1 MTDAELLGAIS
12 AAEEMSLGT
21 SRGQVATD
29 RADAMDRYLGKP
41 YGDEITG
48 RSQVV
53 SRDVADVVE
62 GVTANV
68 IKPFVGGDEIVQFE
82 PRDEQDEEAA
92 KQETD
97 YINFI
102 TLERNNGFINLV
114 SAVKDAL
121 LLRNGYIKAQ
131 WTVRSDVISETYQGL
146 SDEEATLLAQDED
159 VEVIQHS
166 EYPDPAQALYAQ
178 VMGAQ
183 QPAMLHD
190 IKVRRNKPTEFAEQ
204 LPIPPD
210 EIIVS
215 DRVRSASLQDADFVQ
230 HRVHATLSNLRQLG
244 YKVEDDISDDD
255 RGETLEEIGRNRFG
269 QSAQIWD
276 DETNDPARRMV
287 LFKESYIRIDRDGD
301 GIAELRRV
309 CTVGQNLLA
318 DDEADIIPIACFSGT
333 ILPHQHLGLSTYD
346 MVKDVAQIK
355 TALTRGLLDNTYLAQ
370 NGRYGADVTRVNI
383 DDLLVSRPGGVIRVN
398 GGDPS
403 TAIFPIT
410 HPDTSAGSLSGL
422 EYMDAVRENRTG
434 YTRQSQG
441 LDTDALVN
449 KTVGAT
455 VIQLSQSQ
463 LRLEMIART
472 IAETG
477 VRDLFR
483 ITHALTQKHA
493 TKAEKVRL
501 RNKWVVVNPR
511 EWVRRTDLSLSV
523 GLGTSTTTQLVQNIM
538 LLGQAQEKVVGLGL
552 VGPQEIFNLLKKLPA
567 ACGFKNAE
575 EFFKAPQPGPPGP
588 DGKPTPP
595 QMPQSPPPQVQVEQ
609 MRQQGEQAKMQQ
621 DGQIETAKLQ
631 LQDQMKQRELAS
643 AQQIQASNDA
653 RDWARTQAELQLKD
667 QMHQRDVQMQAQLKQ
682 MELQMQDIQH
692 QREMD
697 NAIRIAYIN
706 AEAKTAAAAEA
717 ANASRDNAVIA
728 QESAGTNG

>member
-1 MTDAELLGAIS
+1 MTDGELLGAIS

-21 SRGQVATD
+21 SRGQISTD
-29 RADAMDRYLGKP
+29 RAEAMDRYLGKP
-41 YGDEITG
+41 YGDEILG

-82 PRDEQDEEAA
+82 PKGPEDEEAA

-97 YINFI
+97 YINHI
-102 TLERNNGFINLV
+102 TLEKNNGYINLV
-114 SAVKDAL
+114 TAVKDTL
-121 LLRNGYIKAQ
+121 LLRTGYIKAQ

-146 SDEEATLLAQDED
+146 TDEEATLLSQDED
-159 VEVIQHS
+159 VEVVQHS

-190 IKVRRNKPTEFAEQ
+190 IKVRRSKPTEFCEHI
-204 LPIPPD
+204 PVPPD
-210 EIIVS
+210 EMIIS
-215 DRVRSASLQDADFVQ
+215 DRVRSASLQEADFVQ
-230 HRVHATLSNLRQLG
+230 HRVHVTLSALRQMK
-244 YKVEDDISDDD
+244 YDIPDDISDDD
-255 RGETLEEIGRNRFG
+255 RGETMEELGRSRFG
-269 QSAQIWD
+269 QSGNIWE
-276 DETNDPARRMV
+276 DETSDPSRRFV

-309 CTVGQNLLA
+309 CSVGQNLLA

-333 ILPHQHLGLSTYD
+333 ILPHQHLGMSTYD
-346 MVKDVAQIK
+346 QIKDIAQIK
-355 TALTRGLLDNTYLAQ
+355 TVLSRGLLDNTYRAA
-370 NGRYGADVTRVNI
+370 NGRFGVDVTRVNI
-383 DDLLVSRPGGVIRVN
+383 DDMLVSRPGGAIRVN

-403 TAIFPIT
+403 TAIFPIVQ
-410 HPDTSAGSLSGL
+410 PDTSASSLSGL
-422 EYMDAVRENRTG
+422 EYMDTVRENRTG

-441 LDTDALVN
+441 LDGDALDS
-449 KTVGAT
+449 KTLGGMQ
-455 VIQLSQSQ
+455 IQLTQSQ

-511 EWVRRTDLSLSV
+511 EWVRRTDLSISV
-523 GLGTSTTTQLVQNIM
+523 GLGTSTTSQLVQNIM
-538 LLGQAQEKVVGLGL
+538 LLGQAQEKAAQVGL
-552 VGPQEIFNLLKKLPA
+552 VGPMEIFNLLKKLPA

-575 EFFKAPQPGPPGP
+575 EFFKAPQMGPPGP

-595 QMPQSPPPQVQVEQ
+595 QMPQHQDPAIQVEQ
-609 MRQQGEQAKMQQ
+609 MRQQGKQQELQATGQLEQGKMQQ
-621 DGQIETAKLQ
+621 AGQFKAQELQ
-631 LQDQMKQRELAS
+631 VQDQIKQRELQS
-643 AQQIQASNDA
+643 AQAIQASNDA

-667 QMHQRDVQMQAQLKQ
+667 QMHQREMLFKDAADQRAQ
-682 MELQMQDIQH
+682 DT
-692 QREMD
+692 
-697 NAIRIAYIN
+697 AIRIAYIN

-728 QESAGTNG
+728 QESAGADA